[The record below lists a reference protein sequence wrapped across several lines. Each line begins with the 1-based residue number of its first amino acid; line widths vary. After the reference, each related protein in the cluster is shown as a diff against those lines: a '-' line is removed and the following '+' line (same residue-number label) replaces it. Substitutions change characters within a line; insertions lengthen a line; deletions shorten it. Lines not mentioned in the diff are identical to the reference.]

1 MANNRQGDEMN
12 KRILARLGTHE
23 VEITNLVSDNGHK
36 LVSVST
42 IDGSRP
48 FYHYY
53 AGAGASYEDYSIVQ
67 LDRLDDVRVEDDPF
81 QPDDSRPEI
90 EPEYD
95 PYVEYVQMTNEL
107 RHGLA

>member
-1 MANNRQGDEMN
+1 MN

-42 IDGSRP
+42 IDGTKP

-53 AGAGASYEDYSIVQ
+53 AGAGASYEDYSIVR
-67 LDRLDDVRVEDDPF
+67 LDRLEDVRVEEDPF
-81 QPDDSRPEI
+81 QPDDTQP
-90 EPEYD
+90 EPE
-95 PYVEYVQMTNEL
+95 EYEIPNWLDDQIMYRQLE
-107 RHGLA
+107 RGEA

>member
-1 MANNRQGDEMN
+1 MN

-48 FYHYY
+48 FYHYS

-81 QPDDSRPEI
+81 SPDDSQPEQ
-90 EPEYD
+90 EEYEIPAWLD
-95 PYVEYVQMTNEL
+95 EQMMYRQLE
-107 RHGLA
+107 RGEG